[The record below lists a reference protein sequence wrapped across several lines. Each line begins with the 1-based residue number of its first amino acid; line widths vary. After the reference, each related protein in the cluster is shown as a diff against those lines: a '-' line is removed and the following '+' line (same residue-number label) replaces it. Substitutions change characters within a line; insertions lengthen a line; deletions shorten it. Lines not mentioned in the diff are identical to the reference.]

1 MPSLTVKEK
10 EKKRKTDFL
19 RWKFFFVQKKRKK
32 KLKICNSPFKRPY
45 KRTHHQKRICNQ

>member
-10 EKKRKTDFL
+10 EKKNRFSAL
-19 RWKFFFVQKKRKK
+19 EIFFVQKKRKK
-32 KLKICNSPFKRPY
+32 KLKICNSPFKRPN